1 MTNWNLCF
9 ICQRST
15 NEVLRSSNDGLNTL
29 ATNMVKFNEVRHLK
43 FDYSQVAN
51 ENKNLLSILKANNAK
66 YHNMYQSSY
75 SDSKLQQKSQGTIMH
90 TKSNIIGA
98 LSTIMKSTTE
108 LTDNNEIKQIPSLS
122 M

>member
-1 MTNWNLCF
+1 
-9 ICQRST
+9 
-15 NEVLRSSNDGLNTL
+15 
-29 ATNMVKFNEVRHLK
+29 MVKFNEVRHLK